1 MMKKA
6 VLLMWLLSVAL
17 SVTAQPAG
25 SDHCKS
31 VSLGRHDCG
40 MAVESPKQGVRHRL
54 AAIRTSDDYM
64 FNYFSYNEGNQLV
77 AVKDSVRGEYS
88 VVDSLFY
95 DERGQMV
102 RLSGWQLLGGEWVN
116 VYYVDYGYDDGGRM
130 VSRTNYNNFD
140 GVWELGGVYNYSYDG
155 SGNRVLSELSMG
167 GVVFQRV
174 EYEYDETGNV
184 LSELWYSYAG
194 SGLVP
199 SEKLT
204 TVYENGLKAVEY
216 DSISEDGVRWI
227 HNGYYSYIYNE
238 DGDCV
243 EFHHFDAS
251 NREVERSVFAINE
264 GLGLDE
270 TLMPWHPEI
279 QRPRTFSNVHA
290 FDSEQWFSLDVEHVL
305 QHVCDYLYEYE
316 SLNGV
321 LVAQGGLS
329 LTASPN
335 PAHDYIY
342 IGGLDERMCEIQVV
356 DALGRVVVALNAV
369 PAMGRIDIRALQSGT
384 YLLRVSTRECRS
396 TLRFVKY

>member
-1 MMKKA
+1 MKKA
-6 VLLMWLLSVAL
+6 VLLMWLLSVAFL
-17 SVTAQPAG
+17 VTAQPAG
-25 SDHCKS
+25 NDRCKS
-31 VSLGRHDCG
+31 VSLGRHDCR

-54 AAIRTSDDYM
+54 VAIRTSDEYM

-95 DERGQMV
+95 DERGQLV

-155 SGNRVLSELSMG
+155 SGNRVLSELTMG

-204 TVYENGLKAVEY
+204 TVYEHGRKAVEY
-216 DSISEDGVRWI
+216 DSISEDGVRWMN
-227 HNGYYSYIYNE
+227 NGYYSYIYNE
-238 DGDCV
+238 GGDCV
-243 EFHHFDAS
+243 EFHHYDAS
-251 NREVERSVFAINE
+251 NREVERSVFAIDQE
-264 GLGLDE
+264 LRLSE
-270 TLMPWHPEI
+270 TLIPSHPELS
-279 QRPRTFSNVHA
+279 RPRMFDNAHA
-290 FDSEQWFSLDVEHVL
+290 YDSEQWFSLDVDHVL
-305 QHVCDYLYEYE
+305 QHVCDYIYVYEPLSEIE
-316 SLNGV
+316 SAPAGAV
-321 LVAQGGLS
+321 
-329 LTASPN
+329 LTAYPN

-342 IGGLDERMCEIQVV
+342 IKGWEAPACTVQVV
-356 DALGRVVVALNAV
+356 DVSGRVVFSRNDV
-369 PAMGRIDIRALQSGT
+369 PMAQPFDIRSLPAGT
-384 YLLRVSTRECRS
+384 YLLHLSAGQTTS
-396 TLRFVKY
+396 IIPFVKK

>member
-1 MMKKA
+1 
-6 VLLMWLLSVAL
+6 MWLLSVAFL
-17 SVTAQPAG
+17 VTAQPAG
-25 SDHCKS
+25 NDRCKS

-155 SGNRVLSELSMG
+155 SGNRVLSELTMG

-204 TVYENGLKAVEY
+204 TVYENGRKAVEY

-290 FDSEQWFSLDVEHVL
+290 FDLEQWFSLDVEHVL

-321 LVAQGGLS
+321 LVAHSGLS

-335 PAHDYIY
+335 PAHDYIH
-342 IGGLDERMCEIQVV
+342 IEGLNERMCDIQVV

-369 PAMGRIDIRALQSGT
+369 PAMGRIDIRALPSGT
-384 YLLRVSTRECRS
+384 YLLRVSTGESQS
-396 TLRFVKY
+396 TLRFMKY